1 MSFYRC
7 GGGATK
13 WPKFLKRID
22 SYNDTWEA
30 NDIFDVKGIQSVT
43 VKYQTRNG
51 SERIVYG
58 QTDNMD
64 INFYHGGS
72 NGTWVFCESTN
83 GTATVSIEI
92 SEKYPYLAIA
102 TRRSGKMIY
111 EFISVT

>member
-7 GGGATK
+7 GGGVTK

-22 SYNDTWEA
+22 SYNGTWET

-43 VKYQTRNG
+43 VKYQTRSG

-58 QTDNMD
+58 QTDTMD
-64 INFYHGGS
+64 INFYYGGS
-72 NGTWVFCESTN
+72 NGTWVFCATTS

-92 SEKYPYLAIA
+92 PEKYPYLAIA
-102 TRRSGKMIY
+102 TRRSGQMIY